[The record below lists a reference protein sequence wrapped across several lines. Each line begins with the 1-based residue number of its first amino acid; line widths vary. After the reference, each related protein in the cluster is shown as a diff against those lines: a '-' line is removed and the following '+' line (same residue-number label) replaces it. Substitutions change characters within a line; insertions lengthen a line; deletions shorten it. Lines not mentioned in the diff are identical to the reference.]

1 MCRILLIF
9 ALFLATVASCESF
22 AKTISIREN
31 VPLGEQFKEDNTV
44 YLIKERIDLN
54 GATVKLPA
62 NSALKFKRKGELA
75 NGTLQGNE
83 TYLLGKPRFAGIRLK
98 GIFATEDFYTSWCS
112 DGFMS
117 DYIEDVMNLG
127 RETSIVVDCDITLS
141 DQKKYVDHLNLRG
154 KEKTITN
161 SDRYYITYGGTNIT
175 DLEFYWDKGS
185 VEVPEDNYSAV
196 VIYWD
201 LLQKDTTITVS
212 IRNVN
217 ADGGRYSSFFMKQYK
232 SSLEPKLTILNDL
245 ENCHFKN
252 FTRGAIWT
260 CGGSG
265 KVVNCHFKNIG
276 YNDSN
281 TLLSVISL
289 RLGFSNIAGDKAK
302 ASGYEVSNCTFNNIV
317 AAYNPKNDGRELHGL
332 LAYGDSIIIRNN
344 EFKTLSTSF
353 SNAFDTGRDSEILY
367 IKGSWNVIENNC
379 FKDGAGTLSDG
390 VVTLK
395 SIDSEGNVL
404 RNNLFLTKVSN
415 SKFVYVAGKSV
426 LIEGNEFKSISATP
440 SADMSYAVYLGH
452 HVENDGEES
461 AKISNNTF
469 SFPSTSNYM
478 AIYANRRGNCTI
490 ENNTFQNPQKL
501 LKNNNREG
509 NLIFQNNRVFFE
521 NQQGQTNDNLIEITS
536 AGGTFAIVERN
547 EFIIINSVTGKIV
560 NGSNY
565 QFNNNKMNVVNS
577 TLQSILK
584 GSETMIEAKDNE
596 ISISEDSNIDRNVI
610 VDEVGSSLIIV
621 DGNRVLGRE
630 LGNVRK

>member
-1 MCRILLIF
+1 MCRILPIIVV
-9 ALFLATVASCESF
+9 FLSTIVSCESF
-22 AKTISIREN
+22 AKTISIRKN
-31 VPLGEQFKEDNTV
+31 VPFGEQFKEDNTV
-44 YLIKERIDLN
+44 YLIKEQIDLN
-54 GATVKLPA
+54 GAMVIMPS
-62 NSALKFKRKGELA
+62 NSTLKFKRKGLIA

-83 TYLLGKPRFAGIRLK
+83 THLSGRPHFDGVRLK
-98 GIFATEDFYTSWCS
+98 GDFATREFCASWSSARSISDF
-112 DGFMS
+112 
-117 DYIEDVMNLG
+117 IEDVMNLG
-127 RETSIVVDCDITLS
+127 GESSIIVDCDITLS
-141 DQKKYVDHLNLRG
+141 DQKRYVDHLYLKG
-154 KEKTITN
+154 KKKTITN
-161 SDRYYITYGGTNIT
+161 SDRYYITYGGTSIS
-175 DLEFYWDKGS
+175 DLKYRWDKGP
-185 VEVPEDNYSAV
+185 VQEPKDNYSAV

-201 LLQKDTTITVS
+201 LLQKDTTIAVS
-212 IRNVN
+212 IKNVH

-232 SSLEPKLTILNDL
+232 SSIEPNLTTLNDI
-245 ENCHFKN
+245 ENCLFEN
-252 FTRGAIWT
+252 FNRGVIWT

-265 KVVNCHFKNIG
+265 KVTNCQFQNIG
-276 YNDSN
+276 YDDSS

-289 RLGFSNIAGDKAK
+289 RLGYSNVAGDGAK
-302 ASGYEVSNCTFNNIV
+302 AFGYEVNNCTFDNIV
-317 AAYNPKNDGRELHGL
+317 SAYNQNNDGRELHGL

-344 EFKTLSTSF
+344 EFMRLSTSF

-367 IKGSWNVIENNC
+367 IKGSWNVIENNY

-404 RNNLFLTKVSN
+404 RNNHFLTKVSN

-426 LIEGNEFKSISATP
+426 IIEGNEFKSISATP
-440 SADMSYAVYLGH
+440 SADMSYAIYLGH

-461 AKISNNTF
+461 AKISNNSF

-536 AGGTFAIVERN
+536 AGGTIAKVERN
-547 EFIIINSVTGKIV
+547 EFIITNSVTGKIV

-565 QFNNNKMNVVNS
+565 QFNNNKMYVVNS

-584 GSETMIEAKDNE
+584 GSETMIEVKENE
-596 ISISEDSNIDRNVI
+596 ISISGESNIDRNVI
-610 VDEVGSSLIIV
+610 VDEVDSSLIIV
-621 DGNRVLGRE
+621 EGNRVLGRE